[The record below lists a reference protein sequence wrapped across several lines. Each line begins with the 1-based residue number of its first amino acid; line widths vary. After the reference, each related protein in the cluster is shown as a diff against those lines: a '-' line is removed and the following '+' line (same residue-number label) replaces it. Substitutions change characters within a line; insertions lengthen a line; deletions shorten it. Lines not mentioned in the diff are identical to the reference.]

1 MGFFSKIKAEQKKS
15 ESETKEERR
24 IFWQP
29 FLDHPLL
36 FTALIISG
44 FLSFLAGWFIG
55 LGVRVEDGILI
66 YKSDVPH
73 IFAAVMYS
81 ASFPYFFEFGLANW
95 LHKLLTREPDNKAQT
110 GAAFFMVFATGLGTA
125 YTAYS
130 TADIIATGLG
140 FFEVFTAIPENVQR
154 WIVYSLPTMLIL
166 NIVAGEVYRQFS
178 QEAKLLRIAQMHLR
192 EKRIEADTEVK
203 IAQMNS
209 AANIQII
216 AAAEFSKKAES
227 EADGIGKDKGQ
238 NLWNKERVR
247 YQPEQVFASQTRS
260 EIDNVTI
267 TPVNPQTGQGE
278 K

>member
-1 MGFFSKIKAEQKKS
+1 MGFFSKIKAEQKKN

-81 ASFPYFFEFGLANW
+81 AAFPYFFEFGLANW
-95 LHKLLTREPDNKAQT
+95 LHKLLTREPDNKAQA

-216 AAAEFSKKAES
+216 AAAEFAKKAEI

-247 YQPEQVFASQTRS
+247 YQPEQVFASSTQA
-260 EIDNVTI
+260 IDNVTI
-267 TPVNPQTGQGE
+267 TPANPQTEQGE
-278 K
+278 

>member
-1 MGFFSKIKAEQKKS
+1 MGFFSKIKAEQKKN
-15 ESETKEERR
+15 ESEIKEERR

-29 FLDHPLL
+29 FFDHPLL

-66 YKSDVPH
+66 YKSDTPH

-81 ASFPYFFEFGLANW
+81 AAFPYFFEFGLANW
-95 LHKLLTREPDNKAQT
+95 LNKLLTREPDNKPQAIS
-110 GAAFFMVFATGLGTA
+110 AFFMVVATGIGTA

-140 FFEVFTAIPENVQR
+140 FFEVFTAIPESVQR

-166 NIVAGEVYRQFS
+166 NIIAGEVYRQFS
-178 QEAKLLRIAQMHLR
+178 QEANLLRIAQMQLR

-203 IAQMNS
+203 IARMNS

-216 AAAEFSKKAES
+216 AAAEFAKKAES
-227 EADGIGKDKGQ
+227 EADGIGRDKGRS
-238 NLWNKERVR
+238 LWDSERVKHA
-247 YQPEQVFASQTRS
+247 YASKTQA
-260 EIDNVTI
+260 IDDVTI
-267 TPVNPQTGQGE
+267 TPANPQTGQGD